1 MPGVKRE
8 THSYR
13 TYRTRP
19 RWEKPSRRGKQQRFG
34 RRSLFAGALGILVIG
49 LGLVLLG
56 SQAFDFI
63 GSKPVPTDN
72 TMRLTVP
79 KMERVKGIPVY
90 TAPANDEE
98 KLGAGTI
105 HLDSTGY
112 PWETG
117 SNVYIAGHRLGY
129 PNTRSF
135 LVFYDLNKLENGD
148 RVVLRDSAGTRY
160 IYRVFNRVV
169 AGPNEIQVTEPVPGK
184 SIVSLQT
191 CTLPDYSKRLIVQ
204 AEYVTS
210 KVA

>member
-1 MPGVKRE
+1 M
-8 THSYR
+8 
-13 TYRTRP
+13 
-19 RWEKPSRRGKQQRFG
+19 
-34 RRSLFAGALGILVIG
+34 
-49 LGLVLLG
+49 LGLVVFG
-56 SQAFDFI
+56 SQAFGFL

-72 TMRLTVP
+72 AMSLTIP
-79 KMERVKGIPVY
+79 KMQRVKGVPVY

-105 HLDSTGY
+105 HLDTTGY
-112 PWETG
+112 PWEAG

-148 RVVLRDSAGTRY
+148 RVVLKDSAGTRY
-160 IYRVFNRVV
+160 VYRVFNRMVV
-169 AGPNEIQVTEPVPGK
+169 GPSDIQVTEPVPGK

-191 CTLPDYSKRLIVQ
+191 CTLPDYSKRLVVQ

-210 KVA
+210 KSAKLAF

>member
-1 MPGVKRE
+1 VKRE
-8 THSYR
+8 TYSSYR

-19 RWEKPSRRGKQQRFG
+19 RRYRNSRRGTQKRFG
-34 RRSLFAGALGILVIG
+34 GRNLLVGAIGILVI
-49 LGLVLLG
+49 LVGLVVLG
-56 SQAFDFI
+56 SQTFDFL
-63 GSKPVPTDN
+63 GSRPVPTDN
-72 TMRLTVP
+72 TMKLTIP
-79 KMERVKGIPVY
+79 KMERVKGVPVY
-90 TAPANDEE
+90 TAPADDEE
-98 KLGAGTI
+98 KLGSGTI
-105 HLDSTGY
+105 HLDGTGY
-112 PWETG
+112 PWEAG

-160 IYRVFNRVV
+160 VYRVFNQFV
-169 AGPNEIQVTEPVPGK
+169 ANPTDVQITEPVPGK

-191 CTLPDYSKRLIVQ
+191 CTLPDYSKRLVVQ